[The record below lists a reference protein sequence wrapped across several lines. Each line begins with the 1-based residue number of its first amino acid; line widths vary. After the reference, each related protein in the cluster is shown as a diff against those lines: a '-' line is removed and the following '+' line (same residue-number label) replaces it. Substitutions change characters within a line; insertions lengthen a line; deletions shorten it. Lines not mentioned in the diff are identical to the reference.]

1 MVWGLLAAY
10 WQPIGSLLVPVGWM
24 LQITTVHNFTTVQ
37 EHVWGMELG
46 GMTWFG
52 RGRVLCL
59 CVPKG
64 AGIGVA
70 TLVQ

>member
-1 MVWGLLAAY
+1 
-10 WQPIGSLLVPVGWM
+10 M